1 MIKTYLES
9 IGSLDSIQYDKALLT
24 EYVFIYS
31 EIQGQYFCATYD
43 YSEKEF
49 KDYTIQSGLF
59 HTGQAIKQFK
69 LSWQPEYIGRI
80 VKENKKRKYFR
91 GSKTIRFF
99 FRYNG
104 KKLILVDVWNDQEGY
119 IRPYE
124 WNEFFCTRPGIES
137 STLEDVVILGQKFI
151 NSHKGYIVR
160 RKDGRKYRI

>member
-9 IGSLDSIQYDKALLT
+9 IGCLDSIQYDKTLLT
-24 EYVFIYS
+24 EPVFIYS

-49 KDYTIQSGLF
+49 KDYTIQSGQF
-59 HTGQAIKQFK
+59 HTGKVIKQFK
-69 LSWQPEYIGRI
+69 LSWQPEFIERV

-91 GSKTIRFF
+91 GSNIIRFF

-104 KKLILVDVWNDQEGY
+104 SKLILVDVWNDQEGY
-119 IRPYE
+119 IRPHE
-124 WNEFFCTRPGIES
+124 WNEFFCIRHDIETS
-137 STLEDVVILGQKFI
+137 IFEGEVILGQTFI

>member
-1 MIKTYLES
+1 MIKTYLKS
-9 IGSLDSIQYDKALLT
+9 IGCLESIQYDKTLLT
-24 EYVFIYS
+24 EPVFIYS
-31 EIQGQYFCATYD
+31 DIQGQYFCATYD

-49 KDYTIQSGLF
+49 KDYTIQSGQF
-59 HTGQAIKQFK
+59 RTGQAIKHFK

-80 VKENKKRKYFR
+80 IKENKKRKYFR
-91 GSKTIRFF
+91 GSNIIRFF

-104 KKLILVDVWNDQEGY
+104 VKLILVDVWNDKEGY
-119 IRPYE
+119 IKPRE
-124 WNEFFCTRPGIES
+124 WNEFFCFRYGIES